1 MLQNNL
7 LYCTWFL
14 LKTAL
19 KSEKKL
25 VVASIAVFGE
35 AVGLKNVK
43 LYHLLG
49 NLQNRDAPVLTGS
62 IIKQLVFMTA
72 FMLHIFWKMKY

>member
-19 KSEKKL
+19 KSLKKL

-49 NLQNRDAPVLTGS
+49 NLQNRDAPLTKTRRIERFYNQYQRKLGTS
-62 IIKQLVFMTA
+62 
-72 FMLHIFWKMKY
+72 